1 MPWAES
7 VILEEVFL
15 DVLHRSSSR
24 ILDMSLDESGSA
36 VSEIVDLSMV
46 DAKRSQES
54 GSDVRS
60 MVENSD
66 PSIACSWL
74 ASC

>member
-1 MPWAES
+1 
-7 VILEEVFL
+7 
-15 DVLHRSSSR
+15 
-24 ILDMSLDESGSA
+24 MSLDESGSA